1 MSGGIFEVLKT
12 DLGGRIGRLSTNHG
26 DVSTPAYVPV
36 VHPVRQSIEPARL
49 KGMGF
54 EMVITNAYITMRNH
68 GDEAAR
74 RGIHGIIGHDGPV
87 MTDSGGYQVLE
98 YGAVDVRP
106 ADMAAYERAIRSDV
120 AVPLDRPTGLGLSR
134 RAAARNVAETLGSAR
149 AAIGSADVEGQVWAG
164 TIQGSEHLALV
175 RRCAREL
182 AAMGYRFMALGSP
195 VELMEQYEYAR
206 LAAMVVAARSAIP
219 PGLPLHLFGSGHPL
233 TIPFSVALGCDT
245 FDSASYALYARHG
258 RYITP
263 DGTRLLDSM
272 SYFACACEVC
282 SARTPAE
289 LRAEPTEARR
299 ALLSLHNLHAIKSE
313 VDAVRES
320 IHGGRLWEHA
330 MQKMRAHPRL
340 YEVVG
345 VLASGSAGVSYGT
358 PRFKARAAFLYG
370 AEDAAR
376 PEVRAYHGMVKRFR
390 TRKARL
396 CIVGEPAARPA
407 YLDPEIALLER
418 SLGEDTQV
426 CVYSEWLG
434 VMPLELCDVYP
445 AAHHLAPAGGGPGV
459 TPQAVEALA
468 ALVAGNSFTSV
479 AYDASDG
486 AVARIVRTIPRG
498 IRRRKIERKKGAGRV
513 A

>member
-1 MSGGIFEVLKT
+1 MSRGVFEVLRT
-12 DLGGRIGRLSTNHG
+12 DLGGRIGRISTGHG
-26 DVSTPAYVPV
+26 DVMTPAYVPV
-36 VHPVRQSIEPARL
+36 VHPVRQSIEPSRL
-49 KGMGF
+49 RRMGF
-54 EMVITNAYITMRNH
+54 EMVITNAYITMKNH

-74 RGIHGIIGHDGPV
+74 RGIHGIIGYDGAV

-98 YGAVDVRP
+98 YGDVDVLP
-106 ADMAAYERAIRSDV
+106 ADMAAYERAIRSDI
-120 AVPLDRPTGLGLSR
+120 AVPLDRPTGLGLTR
-134 RAAARNVAETLGSAR
+134 RAAARNVAETLASAR
-149 AAIGSADVEGQVWAG
+149 AAIGAAGEGGQVWAG
-164 TIQGSEHLALV
+164 TIQGSEHLSLV

-182 AAMGYRFMALGSP
+182 AAMGYRLMALGSP
-195 VELMEQYEYAR
+195 VELMERYEYAR
-206 LAAMVVAARSAIP
+206 LAAMVVAARSAMAP
-219 PGLPLHLFGSGHPL
+219 ALPLHLFGSGHPL

-263 DGTRLLDSM
+263 DGTRHLDSIAH
-272 SYFACACEVC
+272 FACACEVC

-289 LRAEPTEARR
+289 LRAEPAESMR

-320 IHGGRLWEHA
+320 IHEGRLWEHA

-345 VLASGSAGVSYGT
+345 VLASGTAGISHGT

-370 AEDAAR
+370 PEDAAR
-376 PEVRAYHGMVKRFR
+376 PEVRAYHAMVGRFR
-390 TRKARL
+390 TRKPRL
-396 CIVGEPAARPA
+396 CIVGEPEARPA
-407 YLDPEIALLER
+407 YLDPEIARLER

-445 AAHHLAPAGGGPGV
+445 AAHHLGPARGGPGV
-459 TPQAVEALA
+459 TPQAIEALA

-479 AYDASDG
+479 AYDSSNE

-498 IRRRKIERKKGAGRV
+498 IRRRKIERKRDAGRV

>member
-1 MSGGIFEVLKT
+1 MSRGVFEVLGT
-12 DLGGRIGRLSTNHG
+12 DLGGRVGRLHTEHG
-26 DVSTPAYVPV
+26 TVETPAYVPV
-36 VHPVRQSIEPARL
+36 VHPVRQAIDPSRL
-49 KGMGF
+49 RGMGF
-54 EMVITNAYITMRNH
+54 EMVITNAYITLRNH

-74 RGIHGIIGHDGPV
+74 RGIHATIGYDGAV

-98 YGAVDVRP
+98 YGAVDVLP
-106 ADMAAYERAIRSDV
+106 ADMAAYERAIRSDI

-134 RAAARNVAETLGSAR
+134 RAAARNVAETLESAR
-149 AAIGSADVEGQVWAG
+149 AALASSGGAQVWAG

-206 LAAMVVAARSAIP
+206 LAAMIVAARSAIP

-245 FDSASYALYARHG
+245 FDSASYALYAKHG

-263 DGTRLLDSM
+263 DGTRRLDSM
-272 SYFACACEVC
+272 SHFACACEVC

-289 LRAEPTEARR
+289 LRAEPAESVRS
-299 ALLSLHNLHAIKSE
+299 LLSLHNLHAIKSE

-320 IHGGRLWEHA
+320 IHEGRLWEHA

-340 YEVVG
+340 HEVAAA
-345 VLASGSAGVSYGT
+345 LASGSAGIAHGT

-376 PEVRAYHGMVKRFR
+376 PEIRAYHAMVSRFR

-396 CIVGEPAARPA
+396 CMVGEPEARPA
-407 YLDPEIALLER
+407 YLDPAIARLEE
-418 SLGEDTQV
+418 SLGDDTQV

-434 VMPLELCDVYP
+434 AMPLELCDVYP
-445 AAHHLAPAGGGPGV
+445 AAHHVAPRDRGPLV
-459 TPQAVEALA
+459 TAQAAEALA

-479 AYDASDG
+479 VYDADD
-486 AVARIVRTIPRG
+486 ARVAAAVRTLPRG
-498 IRRRKIERKKGAGRV
+498 IRRYRLKRKKGAGRV